1 MDWHTPVRFVPGIGP
16 ILATKL
22 EKLEIFIAGDLLTHI
37 PFRYEDY
44 SVISKIA
51 NLQAGETVTVIG
63 QFTTL
68 KNAYTKR
75 GFNLQK
81 AVITDETGSLDV
93 TWFNQPFLVKTFN
106 SHAGLVALVGK
117 VDMNG
122 FKLVLPSPQYEI
134 VKPNTPLIHS
144 GRIVPIY
151 PETAGITSKWLR
163 TRIFSLLETSITHEY
178 LPTTLINTLGFISF
192 PDALST
198 IHFPKSLNQVE
209 AARRRLA
216 FDELF
221 IRQFEALMK
230 RREWNKHILTK
241 PLQINEQ
248 RLQKLIASLPF
259 TLTPAQEK
267 VIDHIIADL
276 KSNKP
281 MNRLLQGDVGSGKT
295 VVAAIAM
302 YITYLNQ
309 GKSLIMAPT
318 EILAEQH
325 YQTLNE
331 FLTPFGIKVGIQTGA
346 KKDINPSSPPLK
358 LRGGRVGLFDVLV
371 GTHALL
377 EKKVKLDDVKLVVI
391 DEQHRFGVKQRSIL
405 REKGESPHVLTMT
418 ATPIPRTVALTLY
431 GDLDLSV
438 IDQMPKGRKTIKT
451 WVVSQIKRAAA
462 YGWIR
467 TQVKNTSQQAF
478 IVCPFIEPS
487 ESISTVKAATHE
499 FNHLRAD
506 VFPDL
511 RLALLHGK
519 LTSRQKQTV
528 LTDFRHGKYDILVC
542 TPVVEVGIDIP
553 QATIMLVEAA
563 ERFGLAQLHQLRGR
577 VGRSDT
583 QSYCLL
589 FTSEN
594 TSQALGRLK
603 HLETAATGAELA
615 ELDFKIR
622 GPGQIYGLA
631 QHGRDQL
638 KIATFGDLQ
647 LIELARI
654 EAQKLF
660 AADSTLS
667 QLPLLKERVRSGKIG
682 EIVPD

>member
-331 FLTPFGIKVGIQTGA
+331 FLTPSGIKVGIQTGS
-346 KKDINPSSPPLK
+346 KKDIKPSSPPLK

-391 DEQHRFGVKQRSIL
+391 DEQHRFG
-405 REKGESPHVLTMT
+405 
-418 ATPIPRTVALTLY
+418 A
-431 GDLDLSV
+431 
-438 IDQMPKGRKTIKT
+438 
-451 WVVSQIKRAAA
+451 QIKRAAA